1 MQGVELTGE
10 WDPISSLTLRASY
23 SFIDSEQ
30 QTGDFAGLPLTRTPR
45 HQASLTADW
54 ATPVEG
60 LGAWGT
66 VSYHGKEIAAGARI
80 GTNGRPI
87 AFDDAGT
94 AIAYEYGSHLTVDLG
109 MDYQVNDR
117 VTLNGAIYNIL
128 DRDITMAA
136 NNTEG
141 EGRRLWLGLTS
152 AF

>member
-1 MQGVELTGE
+1 
-10 WDPISSLTLRASY
+10 
-23 SFIDSEQ
+23 
-30 QTGDFAGLPLTRTPR
+30 
-45 HQASLTADW
+45 
-54 ATPVEG
+54 
-60 LGAWGT
+60 
-66 VSYHGKEIAAGARI
+66 
-80 GTNGRPI
+80 
-87 AFDDAGT
+87 
-94 AIAYEYGSHLTVDLG
+94 